1 MFILKIFDILV
12 LLSKKERG
20 LLLLIAEVI
29 INNNAKQLDK
39 TFDYNVPNEMQNGIK
54 IGSRVLVPF
63 GNMKKLEEGF
73 VVNFKET
80 TEYKTKDIAKIGKE
94 STLNENK
101 VRLAKWIAKRY
112 FCNLSES
119 IKLMLPPG
127 TKTKN
132 IENRIKEKTG
142 NFVILKKDK
151 EEIEFEIETG
161 KIKSE
166 KQIRL
171 LRFLINNDDIYISDL
186 EEFTEVSKAIMK
198 TLEKNGYIEI
208 YEKQIE
214 RNPFINKE
222 VEPSNKLK
230 LTEEQQKAYEKIEE
244 AIDDKMNSEFLIF
257 GVTGSR
263 KNRNIFTINRKNI

>member
-1 MFILKIFDILV
+1 M
-12 LLSKKERG
+12 
-20 LLLLIAEVI
+20 IAEVI

>member
-1 MFILKIFDILV
+1 M
-12 LLSKKERG
+12 
-20 LLLLIAEVI
+20 IAEII
-29 INNNAKQLDK
+29 INNNAKELNRS
-39 TFDYNVPNEMQNGIK
+39 FDYNVPVEALDTIK

-63 GNMKKLEEGF
+63 GNMKRLEEGF

-80 TEYKTKDIAKIGKE
+80 TNYKTKDIAKVQEE
-94 STLNENK
+94 SSLNEQK
-101 VRLAKWIAKRY
+101 VELAKWIAKRY
-112 FCNLSES
+112 FCNLSDA

-127 TKTKN
+127 TTSK
-132 IENRIKEKTG
+132 ILENRIKEKTG
-142 NFVILKKDK
+142 NFVALKKEK

-161 KIKSE
+161 KLKSE

-171 LRFLINNDDIYISDL
+171 LRFLIDNDDTYILDL
-186 EEFTEVSKAIMK
+186 EALTEVSKGIMK

-222 VEPSNKLK
+222 IKPTTKLK
-230 LTEEQQKAYEKIEE
+230 LTEEQQIAYDKIEE
-244 AIDDKMNSEFLIF
+244 AIDDKMNAEYLIF

-263 KNRNIFTINRKNI
+263 KNRNILTTN

>member
-1 MFILKIFDILV
+1 M
-12 LLSKKERG
+12 
-20 LLLLIAEVI
+20 IAEVI
-29 INNNAKQLDK
+29 INNSAKQLDR
-39 TFDYNVPNEMQNGIK
+39 TFDYNVPNEMQNDIK

-73 VVNFKET
+73 IVGFKET

-94 STLNENK
+94 STLTENK
-101 VRLAKWIAKRY
+101 VELAKWIAKRY

-132 IENRIKEKTG
+132 IEKRIKEKTG

-151 EEIEFEIETG
+151 DEIEYEIETG

-171 LRFLINNDDIYISDL
+171 LQFLINNDDIYIKDL
-186 EEFTEVSKAIMK
+186 EEFTEVSKAVIK

-222 VEPSNKLK
+222 IKPSNKLK

-263 KNRNIFTINRKNI
+263 KNRNIFATNRKSIQRRKK

>member
-1 MFILKIFDILV
+1 M
-12 LLSKKERG
+12 
-20 LLLLIAEVI
+20 IAEVI
-29 INNNAKQLDK
+29 INNNAKQLDR
-39 TFDYNVPNEMQNGIK
+39 TFDYNVPEEMKEQIK
-54 IGSRVLVPF
+54 IGSRILVPF
-63 GNMKKLEEGF
+63 GNIKRLEEGF

-222 VEPSNKLK
+222 IEPSNKLK

-244 AIDDKMNSEFLIF
+244 AIDDKMNCEFLIF

-263 KNRNIFTINRKNI
+263 KNRNIFTIN

>member
-1 MFILKIFDILV
+1 M
-12 LLSKKERG
+12 
-20 LLLLIAEVI
+20 IAEVI
-29 INNNAKQLDK
+29 LDNNSKELDR
-39 TFDYNVPNEMQNGIK
+39 TFDYNVPEEMEEKIK
-54 IGSRVLVPF
+54 MGSRILVPF

-73 VVNFKET
+73 VVSFKEKS
-80 TEYKTKDIAKIGKE
+80 EYKTKDIAKIGE
-94 STLNENK
+94 NSTLNDKK
-101 VRLAKWIAKRY
+101 VELAKWIAKRY

-132 IENRIKEKTG
+132 IENRVKEKTG
-142 NFVILKKDK
+142 NFVILKKEKD
-151 EEIEFEIETG
+151 EIEFEIETG

-171 LRFLINNDDIYISDL
+171 LRFLIQNDDIYITDL
-186 EEFTEVSKAIMK
+186 EEFTEVSKSIMK

-214 RNPFINKE
+214 RNPFVNKE
-222 VEPSNKLK
+222 LKPSSKLK
-230 LTEEQQKAYEKIEE
+230 LTEEQQQAYEKIEE

-263 KNRNIFTINRKNI
+263 KDRNIFAINRKSI

>member
-1 MFILKIFDILV
+1 M
-12 LLSKKERG
+12 
-20 LLLLIAEVI
+20 IAEVI
-29 INNNAKQLDK
+29 INNNAKELNRS
-39 TFDYNVPNEMQNGIK
+39 FDYNVPVEALDTIK

-80 TEYKTKDIAKIGKE
+80 TNYKTKDIAKVQEE
-94 STLNENK
+94 SSLNEQK
-101 VRLAKWIAKRY
+101 VELAKWIAKRY
-112 FCNLSES
+112 FCNLSDA

-127 TKTKN
+127 TTSK
-132 IENRIKEKTG
+132 ILENRIKEKTG
-142 NFVILKKDK
+142 NFVALKKEK

-161 KIKSE
+161 KLKSE

-171 LRFLINNDDIYISDL
+171 LRFLIDNDDTYISDL
-186 EEFTEVSKAIMK
+186 EAFTEVSKGIMK

-222 VEPSNKLK
+222 IKPTTKLK
-230 LTEEQQKAYEKIEE
+230 LTEEQQIAYDKIEE
-244 AIDDKMNSEFLIF
+244 AIDDKMNAEYLIF

-263 KNRNIFTINRKNI
+263 KNRNILTTN

>member
-1 MFILKIFDILV
+1 M
-12 LLSKKERG
+12 
-20 LLLLIAEVI
+20 IAEVI
-29 INNNAKQLDK
+29 INNSAKQLDR
-39 TFDYNVPNEMQNGIK
+39 TFDYNVPNEMQNDIK

-73 VVNFKET
+73 IVGFKET
-80 TEYKTKDIAKIGKE
+80 TEYKAKDIAKIGKE
-94 STLNENK
+94 STLNESK
-101 VRLAKWIAKRY
+101 VELAKWIAKRY

-132 IENRIKEKTG
+132 IEKRIKEKTG

-151 EEIEFEIETG
+151 DEIENEIETG

-171 LRFLINNDDIYISDL
+171 LQFLINNDDTYIKDL

-208 YEKQIE
+208 YEKQIP

-222 VEPSNKLK
+222 IEPSNKLK
-230 LTEEQQKAYEKIEE
+230 LTKEQQVAYEKIEE

-263 KNRNIFTINRKNI
+263 KNRNIFATNRKSIQRRKK

>member
-1 MFILKIFDILV
+1 
-12 LLSKKERG
+12 
-20 LLLLIAEVI
+20 LIAEVI
-29 INNNAKQLDK
+29 INNNAKQLDR
-39 TFDYNVPNEMQNGIK
+39 TFDYNIANEMQNDIK

-63 GNMKKLEEGF
+63 GNMKRLEEGF

-101 VRLAKWIAKRY
+101 VQLAKWIAKRY

-132 IENRIKEKTG
+132 IEKRIKEKTG

-222 VEPSNKLK
+222 IQPSNKLK
-230 LTEEQQKAYEKIEE
+230 LTREQQKAYEKIEE

-263 KNRNIFTINRKNI
+263 KNRNIFTTNRKSI

>member
-1 MFILKIFDILV
+1 M
-12 LLSKKERG
+12 
-20 LLLLIAEVI
+20 IAEVI
-29 INNNAKQLDK
+29 IDNNSKELNR
-39 TFDYNVPNEMQNGIK
+39 TFDYNVPEEMKEEIK
-54 IGSRVLVPF
+54 IGSRILVPF

-73 VVNFKET
+73 VISFKEKS
-80 TEYKTKDIAKIGKE
+80 EYKTKDIAKIGGN
-94 STLNENK
+94 STLNEKK
-101 VRLAKWIAKRY
+101 VELAKWIAKRY

-151 EEIEFEIETG
+151 DEIEFEIETG

-171 LRFLINNDDIYISDL
+171 LRFLIQNDDIYITDL

-214 RNPFINKE
+214 RNPFVNKE
-222 VEPSNKLK
+222 VKPSGKLK
-230 LTEEQQKAYEKIEE
+230 LTEEQQNAYEKIEE

-263 KNRNIFTINRKNI
+263 KNRNIFAINRKGI

>member
-1 MFILKIFDILV
+1 M
-12 LLSKKERG
+12 
-20 LLLLIAEVI
+20 IAEVI
-29 INNNAKQLDK
+29 LDNNSKELDR
-39 TFDYNVPNEMQNGIK
+39 TFDYNVPEEMEEKIK
-54 IGSRVLVPF
+54 MGSRILVPF

-73 VVNFKET
+73 VVSFKEKS
-80 TEYKTKDIAKIGKE
+80 EYKTKDIAKIGE
-94 STLNENK
+94 NSTLNDKK
-101 VRLAKWIAKRY
+101 VELAKWIAKRY

-132 IENRIKEKTG
+132 IENRVKEKTG
-142 NFVILKKDK
+142 NFVILKKEKD
-151 EEIEFEIETG
+151 EIEFEIETG

-171 LRFLINNDDIYISDL
+171 LRFLIQNDDIYITDL
-186 EEFTEVSKAIMK
+186 EEFTEVSKSIMK

-214 RNPFINKE
+214 RNPFVNKE
-222 VEPSNKLK
+222 LKPSSKLK
-230 LTEEQQKAYEKIEE
+230 LTEEQQQAYEKIEE

-263 KNRNIFTINRKNI
+263 KNRNISAIN

>member
-1 MFILKIFDILV
+1 M
-12 LLSKKERG
+12 
-20 LLLLIAEVI
+20 IAEVI
-29 INNNAKQLDK
+29 INNNAKQLDR
-39 TFDYNVPNEMQNGIK
+39 TFDYNIPNEMQNDIK

-63 GNMKKLEEGF
+63 GNMKRLEEGF

-119 IKLMLPPG
+119 IKLMLQPG

-208 YEKQIE
+208 YKKQIE

-222 VEPSNKLK
+222 VKPSNKLK
-230 LTEEQQKAYEKIEE
+230 LTREQQKAYEKIEE
-244 AIDDKMNSEFLIF
+244 AIDDKMNCEFLIF

-263 KNRNIFTINRKNI
+263 KNRNIFTTNRKSI

>member
-1 MFILKIFDILV
+1 M
-12 LLSKKERG
+12 
-20 LLLLIAEVI
+20 IAEVI
-29 INNNAKQLDK
+29 INNNAKELNK
-39 TFDYNVPNEMQNGIK
+39 SFDYNVPVEALDIIK

-73 VVNFKET
+73 VINFKET
-80 TEYKTKDIAKIGKE
+80 TNYKTKDIAKVQE
-94 STLNENK
+94 VSSLNEQK
-101 VRLAKWIAKRY
+101 VELAKWIAKRY
-112 FCNLSES
+112 FCNLSEA

-127 TKTKN
+127 TTSK
-132 IENRIKEKTG
+132 ILENRIKEKIG
-142 NFVILKKDK
+142 NFVTLKKDK

-161 KIKSE
+161 KLKSE

-171 LRFLINNDDIYISDL
+171 LHFLIDNNDTYISDL
-186 EEFTEVSKAIMK
+186 EAFTEVSKGVMK

-222 VEPSNKLK
+222 VEPTTKLK
-230 LTEEQQKAYEKIEE
+230 LTEEQQIAYDKIEE
-244 AIDDKMNSEFLIF
+244 AIDDKMNAEYLIF

-263 KNRNIFTINRKNI
+263 KNRNILTIN

>member
-1 MFILKIFDILV
+1 M
-12 LLSKKERG
+12 
-20 LLLLIAEVI
+20 IAEVI
-29 INNNAKQLDK
+29 INNSAKQLDR
-39 TFDYNVPNEMQNGIK
+39 TFDYNVPDEMKNDIE

-63 GNMKKLEEGF
+63 GNMKRLEEGF
-73 VVNFKET
+73 IVNFKET

-94 STLNENK
+94 STLDENK
-101 VRLAKWIAKRY
+101 VELAKWIAKRY

-132 IENRIKEKTG
+132 IEKRIKEKTG
-142 NFVILKKDK
+142 NFVILKKEKD
-151 EEIEFEIETG
+151 EIEFEIETG

-166 KQIRL
+166 KQIRV

-186 EEFTEVSKAIMK
+186 EQFTEVSKAIMK

-208 YEKQIE
+208 YEKQTP

-222 VEPSNKLK
+222 VKSSNKLK
-230 LTEEQQKAYEKIEE
+230 LTEEQQNAYEKIEE
-244 AIDDKMNSEFLIF
+244 SIDDKMNSEFLIF
-257 GVTGSR
+257 GITGSR
-263 KNRNIFTINRKNI
+263 KNRNIFAVNRKGI

>member
-1 MFILKIFDILV
+1 M
-12 LLSKKERG
+12 
-20 LLLLIAEVI
+20 IAEII
-29 INNNAKQLDK
+29 INNNAKELNRS
-39 TFDYNVPNEMQNGIK
+39 FDYNVPVEALDTIK

-63 GNMKKLEEGF
+63 GNMKRLEEGF

-80 TEYKTKDIAKIGKE
+80 TNYKTKDIAKVQEE
-94 STLNENK
+94 SSLNEQK
-101 VRLAKWIAKRY
+101 VELARWLAKRY
-112 FCNLSES
+112 FCNLSDA

-127 TKTKN
+127 TTSK
-132 IENRIKEKTG
+132 ILENRIKEKTG
-142 NFVILKKDK
+142 NFVALKKEK

-161 KIKSE
+161 KLKSE

-171 LRFLINNDDIYISDL
+171 LRFLIDNDDTYILDL
-186 EEFTEVSKAIMK
+186 EALTEVSKGIMK

-222 VEPSNKLK
+222 IKPTTKLK
-230 LTEEQQKAYEKIEE
+230 LTEEQQIAYDKIEE
-244 AIDDKMNSEFLIF
+244 AIDDKMNAEYLIF

-263 KNRNIFTINRKNI
+263 KNRNILTTN

>member
-1 MFILKIFDILV
+1 M
-12 LLSKKERG
+12 
-20 LLLLIAEVI
+20 IAEVI
-29 INNNAKQLDK
+29 INNNAKQLDR
-39 TFDYNVPNEMQNGIK
+39 TFDYNIPNEMQNDIK

-63 GNMKKLEEGF
+63 GNMKRLEEGF

-142 NFVILKKDK
+142 NFVILKKEK

-222 VEPSNKLK
+222 VEHSSKLK
-230 LTEEQQKAYEKIEE
+230 LTREQQEAYEKIEE

-263 KNRNIFTINRKNI
+263 KNRNIFTINRKSV

>member
-1 MFILKIFDILV
+1 M
-12 LLSKKERG
+12 
-20 LLLLIAEVI
+20 IAEVI
-29 INNNAKQLDK
+29 INNSAKQLDR
-39 TFDYNVPNEMQNGIK
+39 TFDYNVPNEMQNDIK

-73 VVNFKET
+73 IVGFKET

-94 STLNENK
+94 STLTENK
-101 VRLAKWIAKRY
+101 VELAKWIAKRY

-132 IENRIKEKTG
+132 IEKRIKEKTG

-151 EEIEFEIETG
+151 DEMEYEIENG

-171 LRFLINNDDIYISDL
+171 LQFLINNDDIYIKDL
-186 EEFTEVSKAIMK
+186 EEFTEVSKAVIK

-208 YEKQIE
+208 YE
-214 RNPFINKE
+214 
-222 VEPSNKLK
+222 
-230 LTEEQQKAYEKIEE
+230 
-244 AIDDKMNSEFLIF
+244 D
-257 GVTGSR
+257 R
-263 KNRNIFTINRKNI
+263 KSVV

>member
-1 MFILKIFDILV
+1 M
-12 LLSKKERG
+12 
-20 LLLLIAEVI
+20 IAKVI

-39 TFDYNVPNEMQNGIK
+39 TFDYNIPNEMQNDIK

-73 VVNFKET
+73 IVGFKEK
-80 TEYKTKDIAKIGKE
+80 TEYKTKNIAKIGKE
-94 STLNENK
+94 STLNDNK
-101 VRLAKWIAKRY
+101 VELAKWIAKRY

-132 IENRIKEKTG
+132 IENRVKEKTG

-151 EEIEFEIETG
+151 DEIEFEIETG

-171 LRFLINNDDIYISDL
+171 LRFLIQNDDIYITDL

-222 VEPSNKLK
+222 IKPSNKLN
-230 LTEEQQKAYEKIEE
+230 LTREQQEAYEKIEE

-263 KNRNIFTINRKNI
+263 KNRNISAINRKGI